1 MILGCL
7 ASQSAYALPVAAAPL
22 AICFGSG
29 YVRMQDFVKVGIVA
43 TIIAIIIS
51 VLGIMVLLGP
61 TMGISPHDIPLW
73 AK

>member
-43 TIIAIIIS
+43 TVIAIIIS

-61 TMGISPHDIPLW
+61 TFGISAQVMPPW
-73 AK
+73 AQ